1 MAFGQGLITLPTI
14 TGSPTDVPVL
24 LTNGCFAA
32 NAIDGGSL
40 SLANG
45 GGSLRFYT
53 DDTKVTRLACDVVE
67 FVVGAS
73 PSIQVWVKV
82 PTASTGATI
91 YVEEDPVETS
101 QPAAG
106 ADFGRN
112 SVYTREQN
120 SWHLNEAANTA
131 PGGYKDSTGLSDAT
145 GFNMSSNSE
154 VAFGQGTDFNG
165 SNTKIHAGSSP
176 VSALDTYSIE
186 VWIKLTAAQRG
197 DIYSEG
203 DSTTNIRYSRLSV
216 NESSGTDDNISY
228 TTRGSTS
235 TAIASSA
242 DVNITD
248 GLAHK
253 IVVNQISNTSREIY
267 FDNTLVASNTDDR
280 GSNTTLDIQTVGC
293 LRRTSDALFYDGAAQ
308 DVKTYNIVKSANL
321 RTAEYENQ
329 NSPDTWA
336 SMGAW
341 TEQSGGGSDTTI
353 AVTSAQQLTQAQ
365 LLSPTQLNNIN
376 VIVAE
381 SLASAQLINIAS
393 TLSVAAVNAEQ
404 KTQGN
409 IAAIATINQLTT
421 VITEQK
427 TQGALVTSD
436 NNQLISA
443 VQAQQLTQA
452 LQINVTSDGAQDVN
466 VVITEQK
473 TQTQALIVSELSN
486 IKLVICE
493 QIAQSINSA
502 VAVDSSVSAITAE
515 QLTNA
520 VTVTVDESSGL
531 FVTVVQTEQLAHAS
545 TVNSQV
551 NALVVAVVLEQL
563 TQYNTQ
569 KIDIDL
575 TISPVVVQ
583 QLTQAEL
590 VNIIVSNIAYE
601 LNIDI
606 DQVTLQMLTP
616 TYHIELLTPI
626 YIIDQLH

>member
-14 TGSPTDVPVL
+14 TGSHSDFPVL

-32 NAIDGGSL
+32 NAIDGGVL

-45 GGSLRFYT
+45 GGSARFYT
-53 DDTKVTRLACDVVE
+53 DDTKATRLACEIVE
-67 FVVGAS
+67 FVVGGS
-73 PSIQVWVKV
+73 PSIQAWVKI
-82 PTASTGATI
+82 PSAFTGATI
-91 YVEEDPVETS
+91 YVEEDSVETS
-101 QPAAG
+101 QPAVSA
-106 ADFGRN
+106 AYGRN
-112 SVYTREQN
+112 AVWDDYE
-120 SWHLNEAANTA
+120 LVL
-131 PGGYKDSTGLSDAT
+131 PGALTDSTGNHGTLSAVGSPSIITGAPTGPAIRFSSSSDYLHTNLTSLTSNDDFTVSLWVAEHGGGDAT
-145 GFNMSSNSE
+145 L
-154 VAFGQGTDFNG
+154 FGIADT
-165 SNTKIHAGSSP
+165 SSP
-176 VSALDTYSIE
+176 YGNFSIKWDKDVSVDRVDMFTFARSVSASNESLGQQTGPAQGDYVFTSVSVDSSTGTTGY
-186 VWIKLTAAQRG
+186 IKSSFGTTIG
-197 DIYSEG
+197 
-203 DSTTNIRYSRLSV
+203 TTNSRINLPTASLDRISLNRLMDSSPETGGSHDIAEAKVRYGAV
-216 NESSGTDDNISY
+216 
-228 TTRGSTS
+228 
-235 TAIASSA
+235 SA
-242 DVNITD
+242 DW
-248 GLAHK
+248 L
-253 IVVNQISNTSREIY
+253 
-267 FDNTLVASNTDDR
+267 
-280 GSNTTLDIQTVGC
+280 
-293 LRRTSDALFYDGAAQ
+293 
-308 DVKTYNIVKSANL
+308 
-321 RTAEYENQ
+321 TAEYENQ
-329 NSPDTWA
+329 SSPGTWA

-365 LLSPTQLNNIN
+365 LLSPNQLNNIN

-427 TQGALVTSD
+427 AQSALVASD

-443 VQAQQLTQA
+443 VQAQQLTQS
-452 LQINVTSDGAQDVN
+452 LQISVTSDGAQDVN

-502 VAVDSSVSAITAE
+502 VVVDSSVNAITAE
-515 QLTNA
+515 QLANA

-551 NALVVAVVLEQL
+551 NALVGAVVLEQL

-569 KIDIDL
+569 QIDIDL
-575 TISPVVVQ
+575 TISPVVAQ

-601 LNIDI
+601 LNVDI
-606 DQVTLQMLTP
+606 DQVTLEMLTP